1 MNNSYKWL
9 HITYEGLD
17 VLFDFDVI
25 WNEPRGHAEK
35 KKSNNLLQSKHAG
48 LTSFRWPVVLIDH
61 NFFLQ
66 LLYATDQGFS
76 YEANEPIL
84 HRLVSHCYNSLLTF
98 SVMQSR

>member
-17 VLFDFDVI
+17 VLFGFDVI

-48 LTSFRWPVVLIDH
+48 LTSFRWPVLLIDH

-76 YEANEPIL
+76 TKPTNPSY
-84 HRLVSHCYNSLLTF
+84 TG
-98 SVMQSR
+98 